1 MTLDQVG
8 KILLPVAV
16 DINGV
21 TQMLV
26 AHIMVQLMMTTTMM
40 MMKEKKLQSSLPL
53 QPCAVIVQKVLWKVP

>member
-1 MTLDQVG
+1 MTLVQGG

-26 AHIMVQLMMTTTMM
+26 AHIIKPQMLPLVQLMMMAMTMM
-40 MMKEKKLQSSLPL
+40 MMIKKKLQ
-53 QPCAVIVQKVLWKVP
+53 